1 MTMVQLKDDH
11 KIQVLLID
19 LQERY
24 AAAHKMRERSTK
36 FTIWLSGMSIGLAW
50 LLIRHQTLALS
61 QRLALSLLIATL
73 WTGAGIFILGL
84 RKGFQS
90 NRSAMIKSEQALGM
104 YEIGIYLQEDS
115 LLPEAYKR
123 TKGKWNDHFSTLCV
137 WLCFVAL
144 SLLILAWTCPDHAGN
159 KVSSEKKI
167 EHIKGDIKNG

>member
-1 MTMVQLKDDH
+1 MTIVQLKDDQ
-11 KIQVLLID
+11 KIQVLLIQ

-24 AAAHKMRERSTK
+24 SASHKMRERSTQ
-36 FTIWLSGMSIGLAW
+36 FTIWLSGMAVGLAW
-50 LLIRHQTLALS
+50 LLISQKTLLLS
-61 QRLALSLLIATL
+61 QRLALTLLIATL

-90 NRSAMIKSEQALGM
+90 NRSAMIKSERALGM
-104 YEIGIYLQEDS
+104 YETDIYLKEDS
-115 LLPEAYKR
+115 LLPSAYKR

-144 SLLILAWTCPDHAGN
+144 SLLVLAWICPDQTGN

-167 EHIKGDIKNG
+167 EHIKGDMKNG